1 MIVSHFTK
9 NGGWLQVAAFSD
21 DATREISSFQA
32 RCSQPELKELIA
44 HLEAASIRVY
54 SYDMNH
60 TTPEAKEDYE
70 KGILIQGKLKL
81 VRVDLSTYSLSIIFK
96 SSYMDTSLEQ
106 LDPLIKSLKD
116 LL

>member
-1 MIVSHFTK
+1 MINSRIANNT
-9 NGGWLQVAAFSD
+9 WLQVVAFSD

-32 RCSQPELKELIA
+32 RCSHSELKELIA
-44 HLEAASIRVY
+44 LLEAASARVY
-54 SYDMNH
+54 SYSMNH

-81 VRVDLSTYSLSIIFK
+81 VRADLSTYSLFILFK
-96 SSYMDTSLEQ
+96 SGYMNTSLEQ